1 MTHHNYEIL
10 KQRIIDLEKE
20 NRSLRIVIDQ
30 MNTINDELLNKMGT
44 NAVSVPSSPRN
55 FGHNFPDFVDA
66 TYKFLL
72 NGSHTSFDQ
81 KIKIETL
88 DTILD
93 HLKPTNTEFEIL
105 KCLKSFPSKFQIDEL
120 SDSVYTFPRD
130 DVLLP
135 AETPSPI
142 RSSLTPVQ
150 ILNYCSRCSAEYGWS
165 PSNDDN
171 SFVTVTKI

>member
-1 MTHHNYEIL
+1 MTDPNYEIF

-20 NRSLRIVIDQ
+20 NSSLRIVIDQ
-30 MNTINDELLNKMGT
+30 LNTINDGLLNKMGT

-55 FGHNFPDFVDA
+55 LGQKFPDFVDA

-72 NGSHTSFDQ
+72 NGGHTTFDR

-88 DTILD
+88 DTVLG
-93 HLKPTNTEFEIL
+93 HLKPTDIEFKIFE
-105 KCLKSFPSKFQIDEL
+105 CLKSFPSKFQIDEL

-130 DVLLP
+130 NVLLP

-142 RSSLTPVQ
+142 RSLTPVT
-150 ILNYCSRCSAEYGWS
+150 YCSHCSSEYVWS
-165 PSNDDN
+165 SSNDN
-171 SFVTVTKI
+171 SFVTITKI